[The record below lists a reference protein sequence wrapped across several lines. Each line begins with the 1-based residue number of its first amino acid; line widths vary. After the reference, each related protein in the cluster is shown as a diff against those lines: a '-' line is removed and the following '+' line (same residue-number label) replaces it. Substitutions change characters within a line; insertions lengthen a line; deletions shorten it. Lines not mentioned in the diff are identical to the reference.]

1 MNYNTPLTEAFFYI
15 LLSLQ
20 SPLHGY
26 GIMQNVEKISGGRIK
41 LAAGT
46 LYGALSNLVERKF
59 IIELAQVNDTRKRA
73 YVITAEGYKVLNNE
87 LERLREMVKIGDI
100 VLGGGKND

>member
-1 MNYNTPLTEAFFYI
+1 MNNAPLTEAFFYI

-20 SPLHGY
+20 TPLHGY
-26 GIMQNVEKISGGRIK
+26 GIMQNVAKISNGRIK

-46 LYGALSNLVERKF
+46 LYGALSNLVERKL

-73 YVITAEGYKVLNNE
+73 YVITTEGRRVLNNE
-87 LERLREMVKIGDI
+87 LNRLREMVKTGDM
-100 VLGGGKND
+100 VLGGTKND